1 MQVWHV
7 GVLRFGHRGARGVT
21 WGSAKDSKS
30 NDSYVADIAGHVSVT
45 SYFFERFNRFNKKSP
60 RLLFL
65 QKK

>member
-30 NDSYVADIAGHVSVT
+30 NDSYVADIGGHVSVT
-45 SYFFERFNRFNKKSP
+45 SYFFERLNRFNKTSP
-60 RLLFL
+60 TLPFL